1 MMNYEW
7 LGIFKFILVPFLIF
21 DLILKG
27 FALYKSARKEQ
38 KVWFIALLIVNSFGI
53 LPLIYLLLQS
63 FSNQPAKK
71 KK

>member
-1 MMNYEW
+1 MMNYES

-38 KVWFIALLIVNSFGI
+38 KVWFVALLIVNSFGI
-53 LPLIYLLLQS
+53 LPLIYLLLQN
-63 FSNQPAKK
+63 FSNKPGKK
-71 KK
+71 K